1 MFIPYFDSWGIRLL
15 LDFLA
20 ILFIVLRN
28 KFGCNLAVEGSE
40 VGFELLQ
47 FILLAPRLLDD
58 GFEVGNSQF
67 ACGYHN
73 SIVANISDNSVRKIF
88 DALLRSYSRGE
99 MLYFEL

>member
-1 MFIPYFDSWGIRLL
+1 MYGTLHLLRLVIS
-15 LDFLA
+15 LDFFSVL
-20 ILFIVLRN
+20 ILFLWSE
-28 KFGCNLAVEGSE
+28 GSSNLAVEGSE